1 MAGQRG
7 TTLLGILGDRAA
19 ETPDRAAY
27 TYLSDGGKAQTLTYR
42 EVYTA
47 AADLATKVQAVG
59 APGDRVLVVSV
70 FGPQFLTSF
79 FACVVAGRI
88 PVPVANHQPGA
99 VFSDMSAFAALAVD
113 CAPSAI
119 LAPRAVLD
127 ELRAASAEY
136 PPLSRLAWLS
146 SDEPSGHILGQAAAP
161 APDEIAFLQYTS
173 GSTRAPRGVL
183 VSHANLTHNLALIED
198 AFGHTPESK
207 GVIWLPAHHDM
218 GLIGGLLEPLYAG
231 FPVVLMSP
239 EAFIR
244 DPLTWLRAISEHG
257 GTTSG
262 GPNVCYDYSV
272 RRVSSDDVATLDLS
286 RWEVAFV
293 AAEPINPRALQRF
306 ADHFAPAGFRPE
318 SLLPGY
324 GLAEST
330 LFVSVTPRGAGV
342 RSTRLA
348 GRDVVSC
355 GVVSGGR
362 AIIADLDGRTRLEP
376 GEIGEIWLTGPS
388 VAGGY
393 WGKPAETEEAF
404 HARLPGDTVTYLR
417 TGDLGFLHG
426 DELFVTGRVKE
437 LIIIRGRNIAP
448 QDVEWSIETQHP
460 ALRRGRCAAV
470 GLEVDGDEVLAV
482 LLEVDAGKLDVTL
495 AELET
500 SIRHTISHAYGLDTH
515 RVVFLSPGQLPR
527 TTSGK
532 VQRLKARDMFLGEP
546 ESVAAEPSS
555 VLDQLTRWMANQIGV
570 EPAALAAEKPMT
582 ALGLD
587 SVKAS
592 EFGSYVEREF
602 GYPVSAE
609 KLFEGLTI
617 AGLAAEILGEVSGKE
632 STPDTSAR
640 TEPPSAPVEF
650 SLFFFASD
658 ANPENANRY
667 GLFLDC
673 ATFADEHDFRAVW
686 LPERHFHR
694 FGGLFPNPAV
704 LGGVLA
710 RTTERIRIRAGSVVL
725 PLHDPVR
732 VAEDWSVVDN
742 LSGGRVDIAF
752 ATGWNPD
759 DFVLAAADYPD
770 REQVMLSGADKV
782 RRLWRREALTLPNG
796 KGEQIEVRTFPP
808 PIQPE
813 LPLWI
818 TCSGG
823 IGRFEQAGELG
834 ANVLTALLFQD
845 VDKLRTKIQAYRKAR
860 AAHGHDPQAG
870 HVTLMLHTFLDPDE
884 QTARQVVEQPFKDY
898 LRDSVDLWRR
908 GAEPLNNLSEAEQDR
923 VLDYAFARYFHTSA
937 LLGTPEHAAELIDE
951 LVAAGVNEIACLV
964 DFGVDQAQVLGGLR
978 HLAELRKRW
987 PASTSQPTDPTQADP
1002 TPNQPA
1008 STAIQSP
1015 TALSRPGH
1023 TPIQPTST
1031 PNLSDHTA
1039 IQSDRTTAPP
1049 GPAQQD
1055 LGESIRNRHALA
1067 HRNSGGVLAKARD
1080 FDLARRLR
1088 EADLLPFYPDLS
1100 DSDGATC
1107 RYEGRELIM
1116 LGSNNYLGL
1125 TADPRVRQATADAAL
1140 QDGPSVT
1147 GSRLMNGST
1156 PAHGALERKLA
1167 RFLGRPDAL
1176 LFTTGYQ
1183 ANLGFLS
1190 AFMGAGTVLVVDE
1203 ECHASIYDG
1212 AAIGGCRLIQFRHN
1226 DIADLDRRLRTELGG
1241 RPAMVMVDGVYSMS
1255 GDIARLAEIR
1265 DVCDR
1270 HDVPLAVDDAHGLGM
1285 IGRTGRGVEEE
1296 LGLPG
1301 TADILTGTFS
1311 KSLAS
1316 VGGWLAGPQDLM
1328 DWVRYYGRSQLF
1340 SASIPP
1346 PAVAAA
1352 AAALDILE
1360 AEPARMTKLRALSAH
1375 WRKGLS
1381 ELGFDTGTSRTTI
1394 VPVFIG
1400 DELQCLRFAKHLLDE
1415 GVYANCVLSPAVPAN
1430 RAMIRTT
1437 VTAVHDLHHLDR
1449 ALAVFAEVGRELGVI
1464 GE

>member
-27 TYLSDGGKAQTLTYR
+27 TYRSDGGDAQTLTYR
-42 EVYTA
+42 EVHTA

-79 FACVVAGRI
+79 FACVLAGRI
-88 PVPVANHQPGA
+88 PVPIANHQPGA

-136 PPLSRLAWLS
+136 PPLARLAWLS
-146 SDEPSGHILGQAAAP
+146 SDEPSGHILGHAAAP

-173 GSTRAPRGVL
+173 GSTRAPRGVM

-272 RRVSSDDVATLDLS
+272 RRVSPDDVATLDLS

-306 ADHFAPAGFRPE
+306 ADHFASVGFRPE

-342 RSTRLA
+342 RSTQLA

-355 GVVSGGR
+355 GVVSGGS
-362 AIIADLDGRTRLEP
+362 AIIADLDGHTRLEP
-376 GEIGEIWLTGPS
+376 GEIGEIWLAGSS

-393 WGKPAETEEAF
+393 WGKPEETEEAF
-404 HARLPGDTVTYLR
+404 HARLPGDPVTYLR

-448 QDVEWSIETQHP
+448 QDVEWSVETQHP

-546 ESVAAEPSS
+546 ENVAAESP
-555 VLDQLTRWMANQIGV
+555 VLDQLTRWMANQTGV
-570 EPAALAAEKPMT
+570 EPAALDAEKPMT

-592 EFGSYVEREF
+592 EFGSYVEHEF

-609 KLFEGLTI
+609 KLFEGLTL
-617 AGLAAEILGEVSGKE
+617 ASLAAEIAGEVSSKNRMSE
-632 STPDTSAR
+632 TATR
-640 TEPPSAPVEF
+640 TETHSAPVEF

-658 ANPENANRY
+658 ADPDNTNRY

-673 ATFADEHDFRAVW
+673 ASFADEHDFRAVW

-710 RTTERIRIRAGSVVL
+710 RTTKRIRIRAGSVVL

-770 REQVMLSGADKV
+770 REKVMLSGADKV

-813 LPLWI
+813 LPMWI

-845 VDKLRTKIQAYRKAR
+845 VDELRTKIEAYRKAR
-860 AAHGHDPQAG
+860 ATHGHDPQAG

-908 GAEPLNNLSEAEQDR
+908 GAEPLNNLSEAEQNR

-937 LLGTPEHAAELIDE
+937 LLGTPDRAAELIDE

-964 DFGVDQAQVLGGLR
+964 DFGIDQEHVLGGLR
-978 HLAELRKRW
+978 HLAELRKRRS
-987 PASTSQPTDPTQADP
+987 ASTTQPG
-1002 TPNQPA
+1002 N
-1008 STAIQSP
+1008 TAIQSHP
-1015 TALSRPGH
+1015 A
-1023 TPIQPTST
+1023 
-1031 PNLSDHTA
+1031 
-1039 IQSDRTTAPP
+1039 TAPP
-1049 GPAQQD
+1049 RPARQQD

-1226 DIADLDRRLRTELGG
+1226 DIGDLDRRLRTELGG
-1241 RPAMVMVDGVYSMS
+1241 LPAMVMVDGVYSMS

-1316 VGGWLAGPQDLM
+1316 VGGWLAGPHDLM
-1328 DWVRYYGRSQLF
+1328 DWVRYYGRAQLF

-1360 AEPARMTKLRALSAH
+1360 VEPTRMTKLRELSAH

-1400 DELQCLRFAKHLLDE
+1400 DELHCLRFAKHLLDE
-1415 GVYANCVLSPAVPAN
+1415 GIYANCVLAPAVPAN

-1437 VTAVHDLHHLDR
+1437 VTAVHEPHHLDR
-1449 ALAVFAEVGRELGVI
+1449 ALAIFAKVGRELGVI
-1464 GE
+1464 SG

>member
-7 TTLLGILGDRAA
+7 TTLVRILGDRAR
-19 ETPDRAAY
+19 ETPARVAY
-27 TYLSDGGKAQTLTYR
+27 TYLSDSGTPESLTYY
-42 EVYTA
+42 EIYAA
-47 AADLATKVQAVG
+47 AADLATKVRAVG
-59 APGDRVLVVSV
+59 APGDRVLIVSV
-70 FGPQFLTSF
+70 FGPHFLTSF
-79 FACVVAGRI
+79 FGCMLAGRV

-99 VFSDMSAFAALAVD
+99 TFSDMSAFAALALD
-113 CAPSAI
+113 CAASAI
-119 LAPRAVLD
+119 LAPRSVLA

-136 PPLSRLAWLS
+136 PPLARLAWLAG
-146 SDEPSGHILGQAAAP
+146 DEPTGEALADPLASD
-161 APDEIAFLQYTS
+161 PDGIAFLQYTS

-183 VSHANLTHNLALIED
+183 VSHANLTHNLGVIEH
-198 AFGHTPESK
+198 AFGHTPDSK

-231 FPVVLMSP
+231 FPVVLLSP

-244 DPLTWLRAISEHG
+244 DPLTWLRAVSEHG

-272 RRVSSDDVATLDLS
+272 RRVSPEDAATLDLS
-286 RWEVAFV
+286 RWDVAFV

-306 ADHFAPAGFRPE
+306 ADHFAPSGFRPE
-318 SLLPGY
+318 SFLPGY

-330 LFVSVTPRGAGV
+330 LFVSVTERGAGV
-342 RSTRLA
+342 RSTQRA
-348 GRDVVSC
+348 GREVVSC
-355 GVVSGGR
+355 GVVSGGD
-362 AIIADLDGRTRLEP
+362 AIIVDLAGRERLED

-393 WGKPAETEEAF
+393 WGKPAETEAAF
-404 HARLPGDTVTYLR
+404 HATLPGDPAVYLR
-417 TGDLGFLHG
+417 TGDLGFLRG
-426 DELFVTGRVKE
+426 NELSVTGRVKE

-448 QDVEWSIETQHP
+448 QDIEWSIETQHP

-470 GLEVDGDEVLAV
+470 GLDVDGAEALAV
-482 LLEVDAGKLDVTL
+482 LLEVDASKLDVTL
-495 AELET
+495 DELET
-500 SIRHTISHAYGLDTH
+500 SIRHTISRDYGLDTH
-515 RVVFLSPGQLPR
+515 RVAFLSPGRLPR

-532 VQRLKARDMFLGEP
+532 VQRLKARDMFLMDNEQGEP
-546 ESVAAEPSS
+546 S
-555 VLDQLTRWMANQIGV
+555 VLERLTHWLADQTGV
-570 EPAALAAEKPMT
+570 EPAALDPGKPMT

-587 SVKAS
+587 SVKGS
-592 EFGSYVEREF
+592 EFGVYVEREF
-602 GYPVSAE
+602 GYRVSAE
-609 KLFEGLTI
+609 KIFEGLTMTDLAAAI
-617 AGLAAEILGEVSGKE
+617 AGYSAATSKPIRAAETTSGVPSE
-632 STPDTSAR
+632 TSA
-640 TEPPSAPVEF
+640 APVEF

-658 ANPENANRY
+658 AEADKANRY

-673 ATFADEHDFRAVW
+673 AEFADRHDFRAVW
-686 LPERHFHR
+686 VPERHFHR

-732 VAEDWSVVDN
+732 VAEDWSVIDN

-759 DFVLAAADYPD
+759 DFVLAPADYTD

-782 RRLWRREALTLPNG
+782 RRLWRREAVELPNG
-796 KGEQIEVRTFPP
+796 KGERIEVRTFPP
-808 PIQPE
+808 PVQAE
-813 LPLWI
+813 LPTWI

-823 IGRFEQAGELG
+823 VGRFEQAGELG

-845 VDKLRTKIQAYRKAR
+845 VAELRTKIEAYRKAR
-860 AAHGHDPQAG
+860 AAHGHDPQTG

-884 QTARQVVEQPFKDY
+884 QAVRQVVERPFKEY

-908 GAEPLNNLSEAEQDR
+908 GAEPLNKLSADEQDR
-923 VLDYAFARYFHTSA
+923 VLDYAFARYFHTAA
-937 LLGTPEHAAELIDE
+937 LLGTPDRAVELIEE
-951 LVAAGVNEIACLV
+951 LAAAGVDEIACLV
-964 DFGVDQAQVLGGLR
+964 DFGVDEARVLGGLR
-978 HLAELRKRW
+978 HLADLRNRW
-987 PASTSQPTDPTQADP
+987 PGNGTRALPESVVGREEQSEPVVRPEEQP
-1002 TPNQPA
+1002 
-1008 STAIQSP
+1008 
-1015 TALSRPGH
+1015 
-1023 TPIQPTST
+1023 
-1031 PNLSDHTA
+1031 
-1039 IQSDRTTAPP
+1039 
-1049 GPAQQD
+1049 D
-1055 LGESIRNRHALA
+1055 LGASIRNRHALA

-1080 FDLARRLR
+1080 FELARRLR

-1100 DSDGATC
+1100 DFDGATC

-1125 TADPRVRQATADAAL
+1125 TADRRVREATAAAAL
-1140 QDGPSVT
+1140 RDGPSVT

-1156 PAHGALERKLA
+1156 SAHGTLERALA

-1190 AFMGAGTVLVVDE
+1190 AFMGKGTVLVVDE
-1203 ECHASIYDG
+1203 QCHASIYDG

-1226 DIADLDRRLRTELGG
+1226 DIGDLDRRLRTEARGL
-1241 RPAMVMVDGVYSMS
+1241 PAMVMVDGVYSMS

-1265 DVCDR
+1265 EVCDR

-1285 IGRTGRGVEEE
+1285 VGATGRGVEEE
-1296 LGLPG
+1296 LGLSG
-1301 TADILTGTFS
+1301 AADILTGTFS

-1316 VGGWLAGPQDLM
+1316 VGGWLAGPRDLM
-1328 DWVRYYGRSQLF
+1328 DWVRYYGRAQLF

-1352 AAALDILE
+1352 AAALGILE
-1360 AEPARMTKLRALSAH
+1360 SEPARVARLRELSAY

-1381 ELGFDTGTSRTTI
+1381 DLGFDTGTSRTTI

-1400 DELQCLRFAKHLLDE
+1400 DELRCLRFAKSLLNE
-1415 GVYANCVLSPAVPAN
+1415 GVYGNCVLAPAVPAD

-1437 VTAVHDLHHLDR
+1437 VTAVHETQHLDR
-1449 ALAVFAEVGRELGVI
+1449 ALAVFAKVGRESGVI
-1464 GE
+1464 G

>member
-1 MAGQRG
+1 MAGARG
-7 TTLLGILGDRAA
+7 ATLTGILGDRAA

-27 TYLSDGGKAQTLTYR
+27 TYLSDGGGAETLSYR
-42 EVYTA
+42 EVYAA
-47 AADLATKVQAVG
+47 AADIATKVGGVG
-59 APGDRVLVVSV
+59 GPGDRVLVPSV
-70 FGPQFLTSF
+70 FGPDFLTSF
-79 FACVVAGRI
+79 FGCMIAGRI

-99 VFSDMSAFAALAVD
+99 AFSDMSAFAALALD
-113 CAPSAI
+113 CAASAI
-119 LAPRAVLD
+119 LAPRAAVAQ
-127 ELRAASAEY
+127 LRAASAEY
-136 PPLSRLAWLS
+136 PPLARLAWLS
-146 SDEPSGHILGQAAAP
+146 SDEPTGQLSEPLATD
-161 APDEIAFLQYTS
+161 PDGVAFLQYTS
-173 GSTRAPRGVL
+173 GSTRAPRGVM
-183 VSHANLTHNLALIED
+183 VSHANLTHNLGVIED
-198 AFGHTPESK
+198 AFGHTPDSK

-272 RRVSSDDVATLDLS
+272 RRVSADAAASLDLS

-306 ADHFAPAGFRPE
+306 SDHFASSGFRP
-318 SLLPGY
+318 SSMIPGY

-342 RSTRLA
+342 RSA
-348 GRDVVSC
+348 QMSGRDVVSC
-355 GVVSGGR
+355 GVVSGGS
-362 AIIADLDGRTRLEP
+362 AIIVDLEGHTRLED
-376 GEIGEIWLTGPS
+376 GAIGEIWLTGPS

-393 WGKPAETEEAF
+393 WGKPDETEEAF
-404 HARLPGDTVTYLR
+404 HAKLPGDPVTYLR
-417 TGDLGFLHG
+417 TGDLGFRRD

-448 QDVEWSIETQHP
+448 QDIEWSIETQHP

-470 GLEVDGDEVLAV
+470 GCDVDGTEALAV
-482 LLEVDAGKLDVTL
+482 LLEVDASKLDVSIG
-495 AELET
+495 ELET
-500 SIRHTISHAYGLDTH
+500 SIRQTISQSYGLDTH

-532 VQRLKARDMFLGEP
+532 VQRLKARDMFLAENT
-546 ESVAAEPSS
+546 ESATPS
-555 VLDQLTRWMANQIGV
+555 VLDQLTRWLANQTGA
-570 EPAALAAEKPMT
+570 EPATLDAEKPMT
-582 ALGLD
+582 TLGLD

-592 EFGSYVEREF
+592 EFGVYVEREF
-602 GYPVSAE
+602 GYAVSAE
-609 KLFEGLTI
+609 RLFEGLTM
-617 AGLAAEILGEVSGKE
+617 AGLAADIAGRHKVSSKQSSGPAALPAVGS
-632 STPDTSAR
+632 ST
-640 TEPPSAPVEF
+640 APVEF

-658 ANPENANRY
+658 AEPDNPNRY

-673 ATFADEHDFRAVW
+673 AEFADKHDFRAVW

-732 VAEDWSVVDN
+732 VAEDWSVIDN

-759 DFVLAAADYPD
+759 DFVLAAADYTD

-782 RRLWRREALTLPNG
+782 RRLWRRESISLPNG

-808 PIQPE
+808 AVQPE

-845 VDKLRTKIQAYRKAR
+845 IDELRTKIEAYRKAR
-860 AAHGHDPQAG
+860 AAHGHDPQTG

-884 QTARQVVEQPFKDY
+884 QTVRRVVEKPFKSY

-908 GAEPLNNLSEAEQDR
+908 GAEPLNNLSDAEQER

-937 LLGTPEHAAELIDE
+937 LLGTPERAVELIDQ
-951 LVAAGVNEIACLV
+951 LAAVGVDEIACLV
-964 DFGVDQAQVLGGLR
+964 DFGVDQSRVLGGLR
-978 HLAELRKRW
+978 HLADLRNRW
-987 PASTSQPTDPTQADP
+987 PGNP
-1002 TPNQPA
+1002 TPRLPA
-1008 STAIQSP
+1008 TEPLPSAE
-1015 TALSRPGH
+1015 
-1023 TPIQPTST
+1023 
-1031 PNLSDHTA
+1031 
-1039 IQSDRTTAPP
+1039 
-1049 GPAQQD
+1049 QQD
-1055 LGESIRNRHALA
+1055 LGASIRNRHALA

-1125 TADPRVRQATADAAL
+1125 TADTRVREATAAAAL
-1140 QDGPSVT
+1140 KDGPSVT

-1156 PAHGALERKLA
+1156 PAHGDLERKLA

-1190 AFMGAGTVLVVDE
+1190 AFMGEGTVLLVDE

-1226 DIADLDRRLRTELGG
+1226 DIADLDRRLRTELDGL
-1241 RPAMVMVDGVYSMS
+1241 PALVMVDGVYSMS
-1255 GDIARLAEIR
+1255 GDIARLAEVR
-1265 DVCDR
+1265 EVCDR
-1270 HDVPLAVDDAHGLGM
+1270 HGVPLAVDDAHGLGM
-1285 IGRTGRGVEEE
+1285 IGATGRGVEEE

-1301 TADILTGTFS
+1301 AADILTGTFS

-1316 VGGWLAGPQDLM
+1316 VGGWLAGPRDLM
-1328 DWVRYYGRSQLF
+1328 DWVRYYGRAQLF

-1352 AAALDILE
+1352 ATALDILE
-1360 AEPARMTKLRALSAH
+1360 NDPARMAKLRELSAY

-1394 VPVFIG
+1394 VPVLIG
-1400 DELQCLRFAKHLLDE
+1400 DELRCLRFAKHLLDE
-1415 GVYANCVLSPAVPAN
+1415 GVYGNCVLAPAVPAD

-1437 VTAVHDLHHLDR
+1437 VTAVHEYHHLDK
-1449 ALAVFAEVGRELGVI
+1449 ALAVFAKVGRELQVI
-1464 GE
+1464 ED